1 MKESVPTASL
11 LALNANWAGLSFMW
25 NALHPIVLPALLV
38 DLVPAN
44 SKNTYLGLLTFSGL
58 LIAMVLQP
66 ISGALS
72 DRWKSR
78 FGRRRPLM
86 VVGTLFA
93 CVFLMLL
100 AWSTGFTG
108 LLLGYMGLQMS
119 SNTAQGPLQGLM
131 RDRVPHHQLG
141 VASSIKV
148 FLDLASLVAASSL
161 AGGLITSDRGGPV
174 PVMLLVL
181 GFLMTSAA
189 ITIIFTREEP
199 SDHRAGIQSQ
209 VSTGP
214 KATRIRGNSSY
225 WWLIGQRAAFLL
237 GVYGLQAFGQ
247 YYIQDALHVA
257 DAPRKAGNLLAII
270 GVGTLVLVLA
280 GGILA
285 DRLGAK
291 RPLFL
296 ASALAASGMLL
307 MSFTMDVRGLY
318 VSGIIVGAGI
328 GLFLTANW
336 ALANRIAPL
345 DQAGRFLGLT
355 NLATAGAA
363 ALARLEGPAVDLL
376 NSALPGEWLGYRGM
390 FLFGCVCIALSAW
403 FLSKVSL
410 APGPGGPVGVD

>member
-1 MKESVPTASL
+1 
-11 LALNANWAGLSFMW
+11 MW

-38 DLVPAN
+38 DLVPAH

-78 FGRRRPLM
+78 FGRRRPLLA
-86 VVGTLFA
+86 VGTLFD

-108 LLLGYMGLQMS
+108 LLLGYMGLQLS

-148 FLDLASLVAASSL
+148 FLDLASLVAASFL
-161 AGGLITSDRGGPV
+161 AGRLMTNDRGGPIL
-174 PVMLLVL
+174 VMLLVL
-181 GFLMTSAA
+181 GLLVASAA
-189 ITIIFTREEP
+189 ITIVFAREEP
-199 SDHRAGIQSQ
+199 SDHRTAIQSP
-209 VSTGP
+209 VLAGP
-214 KATRIRGNSSY
+214 QATTTRGNSSY

-247 YYIQDALHVA
+247 YYIQDALQLA
-257 DAPRKAGNLLAII
+257 DAPRQAGNLLAII
-270 GVGTLVLVLA
+270 GVGTIVLVLA

-291 RPLFL
+291 RLLFL
-296 ASALAASGMLL
+296 ASALGGSGMLL
-307 MSFTMDVRGLY
+307 MSFTMDLRGLY
-318 VSGIIVGAGI
+318 LSGSIVGAGI
-328 GLFLTANW
+328 GLFLTSNW
-336 ALANRIAPL
+336 ALANQIAPL

-376 NSALPGEWLGYRGM
+376 NSAFPGEWLGYKGI
-390 FLFGCVCIALSAW
+390 FFFGCVCIALSTW
-403 FLSKVSL
+403 FLSKVRP
-410 APGPGGPVGVD
+410 APAPGGPVGVN

>member
-1 MKESVPTASL
+1 LKASASTANL
-11 LALNANWAGLSFMW
+11 LALNANWVGLSFMW

-38 DLVPAN
+38 DLVPAH

-66 ISGALS
+66 ISGGLS

-78 FGRRRPLM
+78 HGRRRPLLAL
-86 VVGTLFA
+86 GTLFD

-108 LLLGYMGLQMS
+108 LLLGYMGLQFS

-141 VASSIKV
+141 RASSIKV
-148 FLDLASLVAASSL
+148 FLDLASLVAASL
-161 AGGLITSDRGGPV
+161 VAGRLLTNDRGGATLV
-174 PVMLLVL
+174 ILVILGLLVA
-181 GFLMTSAA
+181 SAA
-189 ITIIFTREEP
+189 ATILFTREEP
-199 SDHRAGIQSQ
+199 SDGRAGRPSP
-209 VSTGP
+209 VPTGP
-214 KATRIRGNSSY
+214 EAPQPRDHASY

-247 YYIQDALHVA
+247 YYIQDALQLA
-257 DAPRKAGNLLAII
+257 DAPRQAGNMLAII
-270 GVGTLVLVLA
+270 GVGTIALVLA
-280 GGILA
+280 GGMLA

-291 RPLFL
+291 RLLYFS
-296 ASALAASGMLL
+296 SALGGSGMLL
-307 MSFTMDVRGLY
+307 MSFTTDLRGLY
-318 VSGIIVGAGI
+318 SSGIIVGAGI

-336 ALANRIAPL
+336 ALANRIAPS

-363 ALARLEGPAVDLL
+363 ALARLEGPVVDIL
-376 NSALPGEWLGYRGM
+376 NSAYPGEWWGYRGI
-390 FLFGCVCIALSAW
+390 FLFGSICIALSTW
-403 FLSKVSL
+403 LLSKVR
-410 APGPGGPVGVD
+410 